1 MDAALIRLAKIALLI
16 VSLLASKFSSA
27 IIVEALSAK
36 AVRLL
41 TDNFKD
47 DIPPAGYLIMSIF
60 ALFFGLALL
69 FTEKTEDTIIFKYS
83 IVDRI
88 VGIAIVY
95 LAFFMIYIK
104 FFQ

>member
-1 MDAALIRLAKIALLI
+1 
-16 VSLLASKFSSA
+16 
-27 IIVEALSAK
+27 
-36 AVRLL
+36 
-41 TDNFKD
+41 
-47 DIPPAGYLIMSIF
+47 MSIF